1 MPFSRRDFL
10 RLGSAALLGS
20 MLPRQLAP
28 ALSPSAEPFDKSVIY
43 HGSRKLRTVAMTYDD
58 CWHPEVLEQLMEMV
72 KPYPAFHFTFFAIGD
87 AIDIDEQVRPGIFK
101 RLYEAGH
108 EIGYHTYHH
117 VDPQVMTL
125 GNLQTDFDQW
135 MVTLRRA
142 LGSEPK
148 VHFARPPYDDLSLS
162 FLELC
167 RQRGMVATLYS
178 AGFESPDMAESMR
191 LAAKAVNGDIVQMHT
206 YQDPPHGRYDVDI
219 TAKAVPYLAEQGF
232 TLVTMSELYDGVL
245 REQYSSDG
253 CNTGAGSALTR
264 TCLE

>member
-1 MPFSRRDFL
+1 MQFSRRDFL
-10 RLGSAALLGS
+10 KLGGAALLGS
-20 MLPRQLAP
+20 VLPGQLSR
-28 ALSPSAEPFDKSVIY
+28 ALLSSGEPFDPSVIY
-43 HGSRKLRTVAMTYDD
+43 HGSRRLRTIAMTYDD

-72 KPYPAFHFTFFAIGD
+72 TPYPTFHFTFFAIGD
-87 AIDIDEQVRPGIFK
+87 AIDIDEAVKPGIFR

-117 VDPQVMTL
+117 VDPQAMTL
-125 GNLQTDFDQW
+125 RSLQADFEQW
-135 MVTLRRA
+135 MATLRRA

-178 AGFESPDMAESMR
+178 AGFESADMAESMR
-191 LAAKAVNGDIVQMHT
+191 LAGRAANGDIVQMHT

-219 TAKAVPYLAEQGF
+219 TAKVIPYLAEQGF
-232 TLVTMSELYDGVL
+232 TLVTMSELFDGVL

-253 CNTGAGSALTR
+253 CDTGAGQSLTR
-264 TCLE
+264 TCVE